1 MEPESIEAIN
11 KYKVIIKSIK
21 HELKANITFKTAG
34 PRECFRFYSDIQ
46 KADFTEILYIILEQK
61 RFIMEDQKVKI
72 EKRYIL
78 IIPTNQKMMI
88 NSNIRIKKVYMK
100 NIS

>member
-1 MEPESIEAIN
+1 
-11 KYKVIIKSIK
+11 
-21 HELKANITFKTAG
+21 
-34 PRECFRFYSDIQ
+34 
-46 KADFTEILYIILEQK
+46 
-61 RFIMEDQKVKI
+61 MEDQKVKI
-72 EKRYIL
+72 EKGCVL